1 MYFLIFLIS
10 CIINLVFGATSL
22 DFFSFFHGKIDEIS
36 FQILSFRFV
45 HMLEVIFV
53 GACLSLCGNVLQ
65 KILRNPLADP
75 FVLGISAGG
84 TFFSASFVLLGLSS
98 YSLYFSKISSFFP
111 IQSVFSFL
119 GCVVSFLFLLFG
131 KKRVPHFE
139 DEYVFV
145 LLGVILNAVFSST
158 LMLLIALADPSEL
171 SQIHGWLIGSIQ
183 PISFIQVS
191 ALFFIAIFPLFFILK
206 QSNRMNLL
214 IFGDDFAASAGIK
227 PEQLRNRLVFAI
239 CALIALAVSIS
250 GAIGFLGLIVP
261 HFVKRV
267 HHVSV
272 LKENILCLV
281 SGGILLLIAD
291 VMSRSLLAPAEIPI
305 GVFTA
310 LFGAPAFC
318 FFLFQRKNLI
328 T

>member
-1 MYFLIFLIS
+1 
-10 CIINLVFGATSL
+10 
-22 DFFSFFHGKIDEIS
+22 
-36 FQILSFRFV
+36 
-45 HMLEVIFV
+45 MLEVIFV
-53 GACLSLCGNVLQ
+53 GSCLALCGNVLQ

-98 YSLYFSKISSFFP
+98 YSLCFFKIASFFP

-119 GCVVSFLFLLFG
+119 GCLVAFLFLLFG
-131 KKRVPHFE
+131 KKRIPHAD

-145 LLGVILNAVFSST
+145 LLGVILNAVCSSV

-183 PISFIQVS
+183 PIRLSQIS
-191 ALFFIAIFPLFFILK
+191 AMFLVAALPFVFILK
-206 QSNRMNLL
+206 QSSQMNLL
-214 IFGDDFAASAGIK
+214 LFGDEFARSAGIQ
-227 PEQLRNRLVFAI
+227 PEHLRNRLIFSI
-239 CALIALAVSIS
+239 CALISLAVCIS

-261 HFVKRV
+261 HFIKRA

-272 LKENILCLV
+272 LQENILCV
-281 SGGILLLIAD
+281 IAGSILLLFAD

-318 FFLFQRKNLI
+318 FFLFQKKNKTI
-328 T
+328 